1 MKRFPAIAL
10 IVLAGACTAG
20 SSLLAQ
26 SHEVRANVP
35 FDFVVGSKQMPAGS
49 YKFFAEPND
58 TVVIANDKQEITV
71 LSRTEEA
78 GDTTVYSSRLIF
90 DRLGDHYFLRE
101 ISVPS
106 IAINVELPKSKLEK
120 QIGVQ
125 TAWLG
130 PERTLIAMY

>member
-35 FDFVVGSKQMPAGS
+35 FDFAVGNKQMPAGS
-49 YKFFAEPND
+49 YKFFAQPND
-58 TVVIANDKQEITV
+58 TIVIANDKQEITV

-78 GDTTVYSSRLIF
+78 GDSRVYSSTLVF
-90 DRLGDHYFLRE
+90 DKFGDQYFLRE
-101 ISVPS
+101 IRCPS
-106 IAINVELPKSKLEK
+106 IGTNVELPPSKLEK
-120 QIGVQ
+120 QIGTQ
-125 TAWLG
+125 RAWLG
-130 PERTLIAMY
+130 PERILLAMN